1 MNTTKLV
8 VSEDIRFAAFDL
20 DGTIVDDRGK
30 LLNNIS
36 DGINSMVKKGVLPF
50 IVTGRSLD
58 AFLSLNL
65 SSEFLELFY
74 PKVICSD
81 GNLIFNYR
89 NNEFNVLSTI
99 NKIVFENVYNK
110 YKKSA
115 DFVVEN
121 NGVHYAEHKSAAL
134 KYCMIFS
141 TKREQIKICDMSK
154 NLWGDITEIIILP
167 KENHSIELDDF
178 ITSRCKVDN
187 SPFLNALVILPND
200 ICKAEGL
207 LRLINKELGEK
218 YDLNNVI
225 AFGDGRNDA
234 SLLKRSSLGIAM
246 NDSHPEAIKNAN
258 IHLSEPLDSF
268 LNKTF
273 RRE

>member
-36 DGINSMVKKGVLPF
+36 DGINSMVK
-50 IVTGRSLD
+50 RSITFYSYREIFRC
-58 AFLSLNL
+58 FLSLNL

-110 YKKSA
+110 YKKVLISLWKIMV
-115 DFVVEN
+115 FTMPN
-121 NGVHYAEHKSAAL
+121 
-134 KYCMIFS
+134 
-141 TKREQIKICDMSK
+141 IK
-154 NLWGDITEIIILP
+154 
-167 KENHSIELDDF
+167 
-178 ITSRCKVDN
+178 V
-187 SPFLNALVILPND
+187 
-200 ICKAEGL
+200 
-207 LRLINKELGEK
+207 RL
-218 YDLNNVI
+218 
-225 AFGDGRNDA
+225 
-234 SLLKRSSLGIAM
+234 
-246 NDSHPEAIKNAN
+246 
-258 IHLSEPLDSF
+258 
-268 LNKTF
+268 
-273 RRE
+273 